1 MAKKRSNG
9 EGTVYY
15 DSANDLWYG
24 AVSINGKRRKT
35 RGYPTQREALAALRQ
50 LQRDRDVGVDIT
62 APQKTVRQFLEEW
75 LREVVKPNT
84 APKTYHSY
92 RQMVQLYLIPQLG
105 KYQLNSLR
113 PAHVQTMLNDLSQHG
128 KTDGQGLA
136 PRTVQYIR
144 TVLVQALNLAIEWE
158 WLARNVAAL
167 TKSPRVPKI
176 EIKPLDRAQARAL
189 LAAVAGHRL
198 ATLYRVALSLGL
210 RKGEVIGLRWT
221 DVNWEAKTL
230 LISGQIQRV
239 GGKLERR
246 VPKTEHSLRT
256 IPLPDALIT
265 ALRCHQRAQEEERA
279 LMGEKW
285 KEHGLVFPSEVGTP
299 IEPRNLSRHFKSVLK
314 KVGLPQTTRFH
325 DLRHSCAT
333 MMLAQGIPL
342 QDVSAVL
349 GHSSISIAADIYDH
363 PDDARTR
370 AATSA
375 ADHAMQPEDEQNDE

>member
-1 MAKKRSNG
+1 MARKRSNG
-9 EGTVYY
+9 EGTVYH
-15 DSANDLWYG
+15 DTANDLWYG

-50 LQRDRDVGVDIT
+50 LLRDRDAGVDIT
-62 APQKTVRQFLEEW
+62 APHKTVRQFLEEW

-92 RQMVQLYLIPQLG
+92 RQMVELYLIPQLG
-105 KYQLNSLR
+105 TYQLNALR
-113 PAHVQTMLNDLSQHG
+113 PAHVQTMLNHLSQCG
-128 KTDGQGLA
+128 KADGQGLA

-158 WLARNVAAL
+158 WLVRNVAAL
-167 TKSPRVPKI
+167 TKSPRVPKN
-176 EIKPLDRAQARAL
+176 EVKPLDRTQARTL

-198 ATLYRVALSLGL
+198 ATLYRVALSVGL
-210 RKGEVIGLRWT
+210 RKGEVIGLRWA

-230 LISGQIQRV
+230 RISGQIQRV
-239 GGKLERR
+239 GGKLERG
-246 VPKTEHSLRT
+246 VPKTERSLRT
-256 IPLPDALIT
+256 IPIPEALLA

-279 LMGEKW
+279 VMGEKW

-314 KVGLPQTTRFH
+314 KVGLPLTTRFH

-349 GHSSISIAADIYDH
+349 GHSSISITADIYDH

-375 ADHAMQPEDEQNDE
+375 ADDAMQPEDEQNDE

>member
-1 MAKKRSNG
+1 MARKRSNG

-15 DSANDLWYG
+15 DAANDLWYG

-35 RGYPTQREALAALRQ
+35 RGCPTQREALAALRQ

-75 LREVVKPNT
+75 L
-84 APKTYHSY
+84 
-92 RQMVQLYLIPQLG
+92 
-105 KYQLNSLR
+105 
-113 PAHVQTMLNDLSQHG
+113 
-128 KTDGQGLA
+128 
-136 PRTVQYIR
+136 
-144 TVLVQALNLAIEWE
+144 
-158 WLARNVAAL
+158 ARNVAAL
-167 TKSPRVPKI
+167 TKSPRVPKT
-176 EIKPLDRAQARAL
+176 EVKPLDRALARAL

-210 RKGEVIGLRWT
+210 RKGEVIGPRWA
-221 DVNWEAKTL
+221 DVNWQAKTL
-230 LISGQIQRV
+230 VISGQIQRV
-239 GGKLERR
+239 AGKLERR

-256 IPLPDALIT
+256 IPIPEALIM

-325 DLRHSCAT
+325 DLRSPGRCPH
-333 MMLAQGIPL
+333 PRR
-342 QDVSAVL
+342 DVGS
-349 GHSSISIAADIYDH
+349 GSSHAA
-363 PDDARTR
+363 RGGGER
-370 AATSA
+370 
-375 ADHAMQPEDEQNDE
+375 